1 MKITQAILP
10 VAGLGTRFM
19 PWTKAVPKELLPL
32 GNQPIIAHLVHE
44 CLDVGITDICFVISK
59 GKEAIP
65 EYFQIEPE
73 LEDELKKRGKYHLVE
88 ELLRYDTMNFHTVYQ
103 DKQHGDGH
111 AILQA
116 ADWAEEGTIAILFGD
131 DLFTGSN
138 SALRQM
144 IDAHDRLAKDEQGAI
159 VALEKIPSEDTL
171 RYGIVDIDTENPSA
185 PRLKKVKGLV
195 EKPEP
200 QDAPSNLGIV
210 GRYLIPRSV
219 IDVLPMVE
227 SGHGGE
233 IRLIDALTHQLKT
246 LPIYGYECEGT
257 RIDTGHPEGY
267 AKAVSI
273 FSVEEEEE

>member
-88 ELLRYDTMNFHTVYQ
+88 ELLRYDTVNFHTVYQ

>member
-19 PWTKAVPKELLPL
+19 PWTKAVPKEMLPL

-65 EYFQIEPE
+65 EYFKVAPE
-73 LEDELKKRGKYHLVE
+73 LEKKLKERGKYHLVE
-88 ELLRYDTMNFHTVYQ
+88 ELMRYDSVNFHTVYQ

-111 AILQA
+111 AVLQA
-116 ADWAEEGTIAILFGD
+116 ADWANDGTIAVLFGD
-131 DLFTGSN
+131 DLFVGSN
-138 SALRQM
+138 TALEQM
-144 IDAHDRLAKDEQGAI
+144 ISAHETLKEDEKGAM
-159 VALEKIPSEDTL
+159 VALEKIPIEETL
-171 RYGIVDIDTENPSA
+171 RYGIVDIESDYPAIE
-185 PRLKKVKGLV
+185 RLKIVKGLV

-200 QDAPSNLGIV
+200 KDAPSDLGIV

-219 IDVLPMVE
+219 MDALPKVE

-246 LPIYGYECEGT
+246 TPIYGYECEGK

-267 AKAVSI
+267 AKAVNI
-273 FSVEEEEE
+273 FSVEG

>member
-10 VAGLGTRFM
+10 VAGLGTRFL

-65 EYFQIEPE
+65 QYFKIDPA
-73 LEDELKKRGKYHLVE
+73 LEEELKKRGKFHLVE
-88 ELLRYDTMNFHTVYQ
+88 ELLRYDSVNFHTVYQ
-103 DKQHGDGH
+103 NEQHGDGH

-116 ADWAEEGTIAILFGD
+116 ADWAGKGTIAILFGD
-131 DLFTGSN
+131 DLFTGN
-138 SALRQM
+138 KSALRQM
-144 IDAHDRLAKDEQGAI
+144 IDAHNMLTEDERGAI
-159 VALEKIPSEDTL
+159 IALERIPLEDTL
-171 RYGIVDIDTENPSA
+171 RYGIVDVEKEHKSS
-185 PRLKKVKGLV
+185 PRLKKVKRLV

-200 QDAPSNLGIV
+200 QFAPSNLGIV

-219 IDVLPMVE
+219 IDVLPEVE

-233 IRLIDALTHQLKT
+233 IRLIDALTRKLGS

>member
-10 VAGLGTRFM
+10 VAGLGTRFL

-65 EYFQIEPE
+65 QYFKIDPA
-73 LEDELKKRGKYHLVE
+73 LEEELKKRGKFHLVE
-88 ELLRYDTMNFHTVYQ
+88 ELLRYDSVNFHTVYQ
-103 DKQHGDGH
+103 NEQHGDGH

-116 ADWAEEGTIAILFGD
+116 ADWAGKGTIAILFGD
-131 DLFTGSN
+131 DLFTGN
-138 SALRQM
+138 KSALRQM
-144 IDAHDRLAKDEQGAI
+144 IDAHNMLTEDERGAI
-159 VALEKIPSEDTL
+159 IALERIPLEDTL
-171 RYGIVDIDTENPSA
+171 RYGIVDVEKEHKSS

-200 QDAPSNLGIV
+200 QFAPSNLGIV

-219 IDVLPMVE
+219 IDVLPEVE

-233 IRLIDALTHQLKT
+233 IRLIDALTRKLGS

>member
-10 VAGLGTRFM
+10 VAGLGTRFL

-65 EYFQIEPE
+65 QYFKIDPA
-73 LEDELKKRGKYHLVE
+73 LEEELKKRGKFHLVE
-88 ELLRYDTMNFHTVYQ
+88 ELLRYDSVNFHTVYQ
-103 DKQHGDGH
+103 NEQHGDGH

-116 ADWAEEGTIAILFGD
+116 ADWAGKGTIAILFGD
-131 DLFTGSN
+131 DLFTGN
-138 SALRQM
+138 KSALRQM
-144 IDAHDRLAKDEQGAI
+144 IDAHNMLTEDERGAI
-159 VALEKIPSEDTL
+159 IALERIPLEDTL
-171 RYGIVDIDTENPSA
+171 RYGIVDVEKEHKSS
-185 PRLKKVKGLV
+185 PRLKKVKRLV

-200 QDAPSNLGIV
+200 QFAPSNLGIV

-219 IDVLPMVE
+219 IDILPEVE

-233 IRLIDALTHQLKT
+233 IRLIDALTRKLGS

>member
-10 VAGLGTRFM
+10 VAGLGTRFL

-65 EYFQIEPE
+65 QYFKIDPA
-73 LEDELKKRGKYHLVE
+73 LEEELKKRGKFHLVK
-88 ELLRYDTMNFHTVYQ
+88 ELLRYDSVNFHTVYQ
-103 DKQHGDGH
+103 NEQHGDGH

-116 ADWAEEGTIAILFGD
+116 ADWAGEGTIAILFGD
-131 DLFTGSN
+131 DLFTGSK
-138 SALRQM
+138 SALRQL
-144 IDAHDRLAKDEQGAI
+144 IDAHSMLTEDERGAI
-159 VALEKIPSEDTL
+159 VALERIPPEDTL
-171 RYGIVDIDTENPSA
+171 RYGIVDVEKEHKSS

-200 QDAPSNLGIV
+200 QFAPSNLGIV

-219 IDVLPMVE
+219 IDVLPEVE

-233 IRLIDALTHQLKT
+233 IRLIDALTRKLGS